1 MEDNFDNIQTILNM
15 LKENNTENKQDNK
28 EQKEER
34 FLNINSTNKI
44 KTILPLLMTEN
55 NENINKMINCLE
67 INQILT
73 EYKQAY
79 NKIDKKNIIDLKKE
93 AIFYIKENVNEDK
106 KYMADLF
113 LKIAEIKHILNNN
126 KGGY

>member
-1 MEDNFDNIQTILNM
+1 MEDNFDNIQAILNM
-15 LKENNTENKQDNK
+15 LKQNNTEDIQENKA
-28 EQKEER
+28 QKEER
-34 FLNINSTNKI
+34 FLNINSTSKI

-55 NENINKMINCLE
+55 NDNINKMINCLE

-113 LKIAEIKHILNNN
+113 LKIAEIKHILNN
-126 KGGY
+126 KGRG

>member
-15 LKENNTENKQDNK
+15 LKENNEKNNEENKTQN
-28 EQKEER
+28 QQR

-44 KTILPLLMTEN
+44 KTILPLLMTEDN
-55 NENINKMINCLE
+55 DNINKMINCLQ
-67 INQILT
+67 INQIVT

-113 LKIAEIKHILNNN
+113 LKIAEIKHILNN
-126 KGGY
+126 KGRD